1 MIHVIIADDH
11 PVVRQGLKHILA
23 EETDMVL
30 AAEAA
35 TGQELLGK
43 LAKVDCDVVVLDI
56 SMPGRGGLDILTELR
71 RHHPKIPVLVLSV
84 YPEDQFGPRVL
95 KSGAAGYM
103 NKETACDQLVSAIR
117 KVCAGGKYVSPTLAE
132 KIAADLATDSKVP
145 VHETLSHREYQ
156 VMRLI
161 ASGKTVSQIARELS
175 LSQKTI
181 STHRARLLE
190 KMRMKT
196 NAELTYYAIRN
207 NLIENYPNKEER
219 EDIRED
225 T

>member
-35 TGQELLGK
+35 TGQELLDK

-84 YPEDQFGPRVL
+84 YPEEQFGPRVL

-103 NKETACDQLVSAIR
+103 NKETACDQLVGAIR

-219 EDIRED
+219 ED

>member
-1 MIHVIIADDH
+1 MLRVAIADDH
-11 PVVRQGLKHILA
+11 PIVRQGLKGILA
-23 EETDMVL
+23 DQSDMVL
-30 AAEAA
+30 TAEAA
-35 TGQELLGK
+35 TGQELMARLREEP
-43 LAKVDCDVVVLDI
+43 CDVVLLDI
-56 SMPGRGGLDILTELR
+56 NMPGRGGLDILSELR
-71 RHHPKIPVLVLSV
+71 RSHPKTPVLILSV

-103 NKETACDQLVSAIR
+103 NKESACEQLVGAIR
-117 KVCAGGKYVSPTLAE
+117 KVCAVGKYISAALAE
-132 KIAADLATDSKVP
+132 KIAADLAADGQGAP
-145 VHETLSHREYQ
+145 HEALSHREYQ

-196 NAELTYYAIRN
+196 NAELTFYALSN
-207 NLIENYPNKEER
+207 NLIDPYRPNPL
-219 EDIRED
+219 
-225 T
+225 